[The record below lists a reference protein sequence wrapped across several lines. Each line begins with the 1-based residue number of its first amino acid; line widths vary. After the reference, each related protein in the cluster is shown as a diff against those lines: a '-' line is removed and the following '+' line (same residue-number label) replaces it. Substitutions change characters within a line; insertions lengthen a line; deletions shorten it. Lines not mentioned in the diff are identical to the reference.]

1 MAYTTIDDPSEYFQA
16 ITYSGNSNTS
26 RAITNTGNSNL
37 QPDWI
42 WIKIRT
48 GQTDDHIL
56 VDSSRGNL
64 KRLKCNQNY
73 TEAPDRAEISS
84 FDSNGFTLGTDD
96 GSSNYNGFTYVA
108 WQWKCNGGTTSS
120 NTDGSITSTVQVN
133 DTAGFSIVQYTGNET
148 AGATIGHGLSAAPD
162 VVIVKNRESTREWMF
177 GHQAYVDGGN
187 TENLR
192 WNSTA
197 VPASADDQAG
207 SGWHRTAFGSS
218 VFTVGDGQD
227 GDYTEGT
234 NNGTDDHVAYCFRE
248 IKGYSKFGSFVGNN
262 SSDGTFVYLGFTPRW
277 LMVKNIT
284 QSHANH
290 SWIIFDSARETNNV
304 IDTFL
309 EADTTATDVTSG
321 RNEVDFLSNGFKARS
336 SYGDF
341 NGGTDHSFVYMAFA
355 EHPFVS
361 SKGVPAT
368 AR

>member
-1 MAYTTIDDPSEYFQA
+1 MAYTTIDDPSAHFTVKTYTGTGSTNA
-16 ITYSGNSNTS
+16 ITNDANAGNFKPDWLWIKQRNTS
-26 RAITNTGNSNL
+26 RSHRLIT
-37 QPDWI
+37 
-42 WIKIRT
+42 
-48 GQTDDHIL
+48 
-56 VDSSRGNL
+56 
-64 KRLKCNQNY
+64 
-73 TEAPDRAEISS
+73 SS
-84 FDSNGFTLGTDD
+84 FFSTYLQSNTNGAEASNDVVNSLDTDGFTL
-96 GSSNYNGFTYVA
+96 SSPASVNQSSGTYVA

-133 DTAGFSIVQYTGNET
+133 DTAGFSIVTYTGNET

-162 VVIVKNRESTREWMF
+162 VVIVKNRESAREWMI

-187 TENLR
+187 SENLR
-192 WNSTA
+192 LNSTA

-248 IKGYSKFGSFVGNN
+248 IKGYSKFGSFVSNN
-262 SSDGTFVYLGFTPRW
+262 SSDGAFVYLGFTPRW

-290 SWIIFDSARETNNV
+290 SWIIFDSERETNNV

-309 EADTTATDVTSG
+309 EADTNAADVTSG

-341 NGGTDHSFVYMAFA
+341 NGGSGHNFVYMAFA

-361 SKGVPAT
+361 SKGVPVT